1 MTARPHVDGALPV
14 LAAAVLWGTVGPAQV
29 LADSTAP
36 PAALGAVRLLLGGA
50 VLLVAL
56 PLLRRR
62 FPAGPGAS
70 RLWRRPAVGWLLL
83 AAVSTGV
90 FQVAFLTSVTRTG
103 AALATVVALGVAPPA
118 AGLVS
123 WLATGERLTP
133 VWAAGT
139 GAAVGGTALVL
150 LPGGTAGVDPLGIG
164 LGVVAGACY
173 GLYTVSAKLLLDGR
187 APVLVAIAVTLL
199 GGGLVLSPALVIDPG
214 ALAEPAALALVVWLA
229 VPATALAYVLFVGGL
244 ARISAGAAGTLSLAE
259 PLVAAGLGFALL
271 GERLPPSAAVGVLL
285 LLAGLVAV
293 AGPRR
298 TPAPVPPADPA
309 QRAPVR
315 PGAAPGRPGPSRRP
329 GAGSLSAP

>member
-1 MTARPHVDGALPV
+1 
-14 LAAAVLWGTVGPAQV
+14 
-29 LADSTAP
+29 
-36 PAALGAVRLLLGGA
+36 
-50 VLLVAL
+50 
-56 PLLRRR
+56 
-62 FPAGPGAS
+62 
-70 RLWRRPAVGWLLL
+70 
-83 AAVSTGV
+83 
-90 FQVAFLTSVTRTG
+90 
-103 AALATVVALGVAPPA
+103 
-118 AGLVS
+118 
-123 WLATGERLTP
+123 
-133 VWAAGT
+133 
-139 GAAVGGTALVL
+139 
-150 LPGGTAGVDPLGIG
+150 
-164 LGVVAGACY
+164 VAGACY

>member
-1 MTARPHVDGALPV
+1 MTARSHVDGALPV

-50 VLLVAL
+50 VLLAVL

-62 FPAGPGAS
+62 SPAGPGAS
-70 RLWRRPAVGWLLL
+70 ELWRRPAVGWLAL

-90 FQVAFLTSVTRTG
+90 FQAAFLTSVTRTG

-164 LGVVAGACY
+164 LGVVAGTCY
-173 GLYTVSAKLLLDGR
+173 GLYTVAAKVLLDGR
-187 APVLVAIAVTLL
+187 APVFVAIAVTLL
-199 GGGLVLSPALVIDPG
+199 GGGLVLSPALVVDPG
-214 ALAEPAALALVVWLA
+214 ALADPDTLALVVWLA
-229 VPATALAYVLFVGGL
+229 VPATALAYVLFVRGL

-259 PLVAAGLGFALL
+259 PLVAAALGFTLL
-271 GERLPPSAAVGVLL
+271 GERLPPSAAVGVVL

-298 TPAPVPPADPA
+298 
-309 QRAPVR
+309 APVR
-315 PGAAPGRPGPSRRP
+315 PGAAPAPRGSGV
-329 GAGSLSAP
+329 GSLSAP